1 MKIYF
6 AGTGGYLQNLNIRKA
21 FLFSYFLLIS
31 PDMAYNEM
39 DLFLKL
45 LDFIRRQGE

>member
-6 AGTGGYLQNLNIRKA
+6 AGAGGYLQNLAFRRA

-45 LDFIRRQGE
+45 LDFIKRKRA